1 MNIQEYDLM
10 NILLQTP
17 YTNQRT
23 LSEQSGY
30 SLGKV
35 NSSLRQLIEK
45 GYLDEEMHFEKKAA
59 AEVERKRP
67 RHAVIL
73 AAGFDLRMVPV
84 NTTVPKGL
92 LEVQGRPLVE
102 SMICYLHEAG
112 VFKIDIIVGFMKEQY
127 EYLIDVTSG

>member
-1 MNIQEYDLM
+1 MVYNTNVFTKTRMENYMNIQEYDLM

-45 GYLDEEMHFEKKAA
+45 GYLDE
-59 AEVERKRP
+59 
-67 RHAVIL
+67 
-73 AAGFDLRMVPV
+73 
-84 NTTVPKGL
+84 
-92 LEVQGRPLVE
+92 
-102 SMICYLHEAG
+102 
-112 VFKIDIIVGFMKEQY
+112 
-127 EYLIDVTSG
+127 